1 MSYVCRFWKEGNAA
15 GEEGEQWEKKKKRK
29 RERKLEKR
37 EEVVKED
44 FSLILVQVTESALM
58 WITLCYAGYKSPA
71 FQKGILLTLRKIT
84 WGA

>member
-44 FSLILVQVTESALM
+44 FSLILSP
-58 WITLCYAGYKSPA
+58 GY
-71 FQKGILLTLRKIT
+71 
-84 WGA
+84 